1 MTRALRDPE
10 SIYDEHIASL
20 PVDVKLRL
28 VALIAER
35 VAAGN
40 GRQGSRLEDLDGLG
54 KEIWAGVNTDAHVQS
69 MRDEWSGRP

>member
-1 MTRALRDPE
+1 MSRPLRDPE

-35 VAAGN
+35 VAAGD
-40 GRQGSRLEDLDGLG
+40 RDRGSRLEDLDGLG
-54 KEIWAGVNTDAHVQS
+54 KDLWAGVDADAHVQS
-69 MRDEWSGRP
+69 MREEWSGRP